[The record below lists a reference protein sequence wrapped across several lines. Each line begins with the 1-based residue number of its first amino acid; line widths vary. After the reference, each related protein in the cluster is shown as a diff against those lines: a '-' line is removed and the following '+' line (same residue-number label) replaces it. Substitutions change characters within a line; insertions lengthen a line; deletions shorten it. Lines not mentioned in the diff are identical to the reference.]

1 MASGKPKDE
10 KPKDLKAEQDEA
22 LKQLKALKQKYDIQK
37 IYTDKIENRM
47 KELEKQVDRYKK
59 EQLNQKN
66 IERKEIMKN
75 REIQARDI
83 LIKQMQFELKKQKD
97 LTNLYNE
104 HVKKEQEFSTIIST
118 GKLPV
123 IIIEKFTK
131 EDIDNAHREF
141 NIKDQVVYFKDFK
154 HSSPALKNLT
164 TFKPKMILNKF
175 KAQHLIE
182 LKRQR
187 MLDIDLKPDE
197 HQFYG
202 SVDIKQLQDMLGPAE
217 KKEFEQW
224 FESYRTR

>member
-1 MASGKPKDE
+1 MASGKLKYE
-10 KPKDLKAEQDEA
+10 KSKDLKTEQDEA
-22 LKQLKALKQKYDIQK
+22 LKQLKALKQKYDIQN
-37 IYTDKIENRM
+37 IYSEKIEKRM

-59 EQLNQKN
+59 EQINQKN
-66 IERKEIMKN
+66 IERKELMKD

-104 HVKKEQEFSTIIST
+104 HIKREQEFSTIMST

-123 IIIEKFTK
+123 IIIEKFAK

-141 NIKDQVVYFKDFK
+141 NIKNQVVYFRNFK
-154 HSSPALKNLT
+154 HSSPALKTLT
-164 TFKPKMILNKF
+164 TFRPKMILNKF
-175 KAQHLIE
+175 SVQHLIE

-187 MLDIDLKPDE
+187 MIDIDLKPDE

-202 SVDIKQLQDMLGPAE
+202 SIDIKQLQEMLGPAE

-224 FESYRTR
+224 FTDYKSR